1 MKMNAFY
8 FSVYVLVCLLTP
20 RIHAAESLGDPFEG
34 NKLQNKNWKW
44 SDEPKEWD
52 IGKTKSGWLYIKG
65 ERNRNLWGD
74 DTTNRLYQE
83 HNGDFDIATHL
94 IMDYKDASTV
104 MGPAAYSSKIKDRKN
119 RPGEWVTLKLWG
131 RGGGDKNAVIQYQKR
146 EFDGGEGLV
155 GTHPGFLDPMGE
167 IDLYMRMKRKGDT
180 FTAWWKRKTKDKW
193 EKVGETEHK
202 FPDPIEV
209 SIYSGI
215 ADAGGEMDSYYEY
228 FEDLTN
234 PFSISAGER
243 LSVIWGALKQLK

>member
-1 MKMNAFY
+1 
-8 FSVYVLVCLLTP
+8 
-20 RIHAAESLGDPFEG
+20 
-34 NKLQNKNWKW
+34 
-44 SDEPKEWD
+44 
-52 IGKTKSGWLYIKG
+52 
-65 ERNRNLWGD
+65 
-74 DTTNRLYQE
+74 
-83 HNGDFDIATHL
+83 
-94 IMDYKDASTV
+94 
-104 MGPAAYSSKIKDRKN
+104 MGTAAYSSKVKDRKN

-167 IDLYMRMKRKGDT
+167 IELYMRMERKGDT
-180 FTAWWKRKTKDKW
+180 FTAWWKRKIRDKW

-228 FEDLTN
+228 VEDFKN
-234 PFSISAGER
+234 PFSVSAGEK
-243 LSVIWGALKQLK
+243 LSVIWGSLKQPK